1 MGGDA
6 DPGTESTVDSD
17 ADPRAHADRPSLSR
31 ERIVA
36 AAIAF
41 VDRKGLTALTMRRL
55 GNELGVEAMSL
66 YRYVGGRDD
75 LLEGMVAQM
84 VGRLHLDPDGV
95 RPGPGEGWQAYLQW
109 LAHGVRGL
117 AREHPHVFP
126 LIATRHPA
134 APWLRPPLR
143 SLRVVEDF
151 LSTLVDRGFTDD
163 GAVAAYRAFSSFL
176 LGHLLL
182 EAAVLGSRTAP
193 AVELTDVARSMPTT
207 SSAVDMRTYPLLRR
221 LEDRLS
227 EDHASAEFERALED
241 LLDRMERE
249 LAGDIPE

>member
-1 MGGDA
+1 MGGDG
-6 DPGTESTVDSD
+6 DRDE
-17 ADPRAHADRPSLSR
+17 RNDRPPLSR
-31 ERIVA
+31 ERILD

-41 VDRKGLTALTMRRL
+41 VDSKGLTALTMRRL
-55 GNELGVEAMSL
+55 GTELGVEAMSL

-75 LLEGMVAQM
+75 LLEGMVDQM
-84 VGRLHLDPDGV
+84 VARLHLDPDGV

-151 LSTLVDRGFTDD
+151 LSTLVARGFTDD
-163 GAVAAYRAFSSFL
+163 RAVAAYRAFSSFL

-182 EAAVLGSRTAP
+182 EVSTHGA
-193 AVELTDVARSMPTT
+193 DVG
-207 SSAVDMRTYPLLRR
+207 PLDV
-221 LEDRLS
+221 LEDAEEPSKGGLQDYPTVKRLRSALS
-227 EDHASAEFERALED
+227 EDQAAVEFEESLEELLNRVAL
-241 LLDRMERE
+241 M
-249 LAGDIPE
+249 LAENTASS

>member
-1 MGGDA
+1 MGGGGDR
-6 DPGTESTVDSD
+6 DERS
-17 ADPRAHADRPSLSR
+17 DRPPLSR
-31 ERIVA
+31 ERIIDA
-36 AAIAF
+36 AVAF
-41 VDRKGLTALTMRRL
+41 VDRNGLTALTMRRL
-55 GNELGVEAMSL
+55 GTELGVEAMSL

-75 LLEGMVAQM
+75 LLEGMVEEM
-84 VGRLHLDPDGV
+84 VARLHLGPDGV

-117 AREHPHVFP
+117 AREHPQVFP

-151 LSTLVDRGFTDD
+151 LSTLVTRGFSDD
-163 GAVAAYRAFSSFL
+163 RAVAAYRAFSSFL

-193 AVELTDVARSMPTT
+193 GVDLSEVGRSMSTMG
-207 SSAVDMRTYPLLRR
+207 SAVDLREFPLLRR

-227 EDHASAEFERALED
+227 EDHADAEFERALED
-241 LLDRMERE
+241 LLDRLERD
-249 LAGDIPE
+249 LAGDLPD